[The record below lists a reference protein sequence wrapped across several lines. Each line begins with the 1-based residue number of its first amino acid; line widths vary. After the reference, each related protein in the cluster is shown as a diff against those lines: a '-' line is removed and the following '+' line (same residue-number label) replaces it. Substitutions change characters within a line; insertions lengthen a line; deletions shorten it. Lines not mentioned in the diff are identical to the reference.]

1 MKFEPTTYMYGTDF
15 NDLDHFVV
23 TINQY
28 IKSNNVNDH
37 TVSNNEDLT
46 TVTLRLVVLAYGG

>member
-23 TINQY
+23 TFNQN

-37 TVSNNEDLT
+37 TISNNEDLT